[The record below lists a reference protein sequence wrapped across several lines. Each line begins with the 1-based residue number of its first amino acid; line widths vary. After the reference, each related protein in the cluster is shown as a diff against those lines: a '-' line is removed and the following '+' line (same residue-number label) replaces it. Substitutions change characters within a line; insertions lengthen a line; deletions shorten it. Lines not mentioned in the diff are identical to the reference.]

1 MHLLFRQEGPL
12 GGTKVALVSANF
24 FFFSRLENDPPGS
37 ELLYT
42 YNAVIQ
48 SSTEIRGCLAG

>member
-12 GGTKVALVSANF
+12 GGTKVALVSVF
-24 FFFSRLENDPPGS
+24 FFFSRLENDPPGG

-42 YNAVIQ
+42 YNTVIQ
-48 SSTEIRGCLAG
+48 SSTEIHGCLAG